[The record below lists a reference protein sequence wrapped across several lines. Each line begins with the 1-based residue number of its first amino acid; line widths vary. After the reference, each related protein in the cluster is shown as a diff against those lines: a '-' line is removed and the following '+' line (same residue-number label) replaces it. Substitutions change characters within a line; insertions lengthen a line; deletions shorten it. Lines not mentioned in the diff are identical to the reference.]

1 MVITK
6 IQILYSS
13 MKTIDSKKLVSKK
26 VLIPV
31 ILGIGVLLSA
41 IFIASPIAYTWAQQ
55 QQALANNT
63 YMRAQDTVPQINGSV
78 SVKDNIKNFLMENT
92 KIPFMTAAETAQKQI
107 ANGTVS
113 GGHIGVT
120 QGYLT
125 YTYVVVDPAKDTLY
139 RVIIDAGNGQVLYTS
154 EGRQIGSFGQPMF
167 RPFGHGGFWHGP
179 FGPFG
184 SLEPHGLAGG
194 FAHGPFGFGLGFGPW
209 KAPGGFMDVGGP
221 WN

>member
-6 IQILYSS
+6 IQIIYSS
-13 MKTIDSKKLVSKK
+13 MKTIDSRKLVSKK

-55 QQALANNT
+55 QKQALVNDT
-63 YMRAQDTVPQINGSV
+63 YMRAQDTIPQINGSV
-78 SVKDNIKNFLMENT
+78 SVKDNIKNFLIENT
-92 KIPFMTAAETAQKQI
+92 KVPFRTAAETAQKQI
-107 ANGTVS
+107 ANGTVL

-125 YTYVVVDPAKDTLY
+125 YRYVVVDPAKDTLY

-154 EGRQIGSFGQPMF
+154 EGRQIDSFGQPMF
-167 RPFGHGGFWHGP
+167 GPFRHGGFWHGP

-184 SLEPHGLAGG
+184 SLGSHGLPGG
-194 FAHGPFGFGLGFGPW
+194 FGNWPFGFEFGPW
-209 KAPGGFMDVGGP
+209 RAPGGFMGGSAP
-221 WN
+221 WH